1 MVHIVMREIF
11 APYVMAWH
19 CADEAFDHAPGRIAQ
34 KNRAKAISAICASA
48 PSGRKVETYGSRAGG
63 RGVGLVVLGLK
74 FTAYWMTGSIG
85 LYSDTLETTINVLA
99 AGAAFVAL
107 GISAQPPDSNH
118 PYGHHKAEYFSA
130 AFEGTLVVAAAL
142 TIFHSAYLG
151 FLTPKPLDAPLDG
164 LAINAG
170 ASVLN
175 GVWAWPATPLV
186 WATSSRAF
194 SSRPLSPPMASSGG

>member
-130 AFEGTLVVAAAL
+130 AFEVRW
-142 TIFHSAYLG
+142 S
-151 FLTPKPLDAPLDG
+151 
-164 LAINAG
+164 
-170 ASVLN
+170 
-175 GVWAWPATPLV
+175 
-186 WATSSRAF
+186 
-194 SSRPLSPPMASSGG
+194 SPPHSQSFIPPIWASSLPSRSMRLLTASRSMPGRACLTASGLGRQPRWYGRHRPELFLLAR